1 MAQLDVNNVFLH
13 SELSKEVYMTLT
25 LRFHYEGESLAANTF
40 CKLQKSL
47 YGLKQASHQWFSK
60 FSTVL
65 IDEGFVQFV
74 ADNTLFV
81 KLTNNN
87 FIALL
92 VYVDDIIIASN
103 NQECIDQLKRFL
115 DSHFKLKDLGNLKY
129 FLGLEVAKSNKR
141 IMLSQHHYALQL
153 LLDVGV
159 LGCKTRKTPMDPSVK
174 LSKDDS
180 ELLKDSN
187 TYKRLIGKLLY
198 LTVTKPDLAY
208 SVGSLSQF
216 LAQPRVPHMQVVCHV
231 LPYIGATVGLGLFY
245 SSSTLVKLKR
255 FAESDWASSP
265 DTWKSISGFYVFI
278 GDSLVSWKS
287 KKQHTVSRSSTE
299 VKYHS
304 MANATYETMWLL
316 ALLKDLHVHN
326 PRPTLLFYNN
336 QVAFHIGANSVFH
349 ECIKHIEINSHLIR
363 EKIHNG
369 ILKTLYVSSSHQLAN
384 MLTKFVFFPTQ
395 FEFLLIKTGVNN
407 IYSPSWGGVLIITR
421 VFLVFVAT
429 LIWE

>member
-1 MAQLDVNNVFLH
+1 
-13 SELSKEVYMTLT
+13 MTLT
-25 LRFHYEGESLAANTF
+25 LRFHYEGESLAANTV

-81 KLTNNN
+81 KLANNN

-231 LPYIGATVGLGLFY
+231 LPYIRATVGLGLFY

-265 DTWKSISGFYVFI
+265 DT
-278 GDSLVSWKS
+278 
-287 KKQHTVSRSSTE
+287 
-299 VKYHS
+299 
-304 MANATYETMWLL
+304 
-316 ALLKDLHVHN
+316 
-326 PRPTLLFYNN
+326 
-336 QVAFHIGANSVFH
+336 
-349 ECIKHIEINSHLIR
+349 
-363 EKIHNG
+363 
-369 ILKTLYVSSSHQLAN
+369 
-384 MLTKFVFFPTQ
+384 
-395 FEFLLIKTGVNN
+395 
-407 IYSPSWGGVLIITR
+407 
-421 VFLVFVAT
+421 
-429 LIWE
+429 